1 MQKPAFKERD
11 VNRRHETKVNKIPA
25 ISAFKSLIPLLSI
38 TQICRLSTSCTLS
51 Q

>member
-1 MQKPAFKERD
+1 MHKPAFKERD
-11 VNRRHETKVNKIPA
+11 VNRRRKTLINKLPVIPA
-25 ISAFKSLIPLLSI
+25 IEILTLLVSI